1 MNVVANLNITLNENL
16 LQKTEDIGYPIEYI
30 VIKYK
35 TPLSINTIV
44 EKMKK
49 ERHFLHLAKQPVIT
63 SRDSTSLNSK
73 NVSQDTDVPAPIVK
87 VRIAL

>member
-30 VIKYK
+30 VINCK
-35 TPLSINTIV
+35 TPPSINIIV

-49 ERHFLHLAKQPVIT
+49 ERDFLNLAKQSVIT
-63 SRDSTSLNSK
+63 SRDSTSHNSK